1 MMNAIMKDVFVP
13 TSTQTRINSSNEYP
27 QNTSPPLTL

>member
-13 TSTQTRINSSNEYP
+13 TAPNRINSSNEYP